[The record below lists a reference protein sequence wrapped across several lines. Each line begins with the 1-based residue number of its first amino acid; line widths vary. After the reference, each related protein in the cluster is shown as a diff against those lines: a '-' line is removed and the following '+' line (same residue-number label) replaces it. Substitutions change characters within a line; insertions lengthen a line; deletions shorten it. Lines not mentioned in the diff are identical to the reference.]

1 MISHTNQMIKTL
13 YFLGMT
19 NIFLGVFVYQTHDF
33 PFVNAIWTLF
43 YIGALFGTIY
53 YILINGVPSD
63 TDFCDRLFIPS
74 EPAVSVRVV
83 VFTDEAEECDD
94 RLAIHYLNSRKNN
107 QPVDYTFVFTGTAS
121 LNAEDCLDM
130 WFDKYNH
137 ETLPHWNRIVTTRF
151 TTLSEFKNGKNLS
164 FDWALQIAP
173 VPEYDGSNLQIYQKY
188 ILAGNADSSKN
199 SFNRKNSDAIVEK
212 FKKEGKLMD
221 ICSDHMAKMRFQPKL
236 LEKFQSMP
244 NFMEGIVFF
253 AFKLAVARMSYDHP
267 VAAKGVAEGLVNP
280 KKGRGTNYKS
290 VKMIHEIL
298 METAVYKLVVPG
310 PLYSNPAIDAAKKAA
325 MKYFMDV
332 YGENSA
338 IPSDSYDRL
347 CEINVML
354 HQLNCL
360 ALANPDDNQRD
371 KCLGVDTN
379 EEGLFELHPE
389 VFYSDFDIDTIP
401 ELLQPMWNLFK
412 ENQKELIPAFN
423 PVYDLFAAFV
433 LVGEMDGN
441 SRVSYEP
448 SEFVEEICQEF

>member
-1 MISHTNQMIKTL
+1 MLKTL
-13 YFLGMT
+13 YFLGML
-19 NIFLGVFVYQTHDF
+19 NAFIGVFIYMTQDLHTVQS
-33 PFVNAIWTLF
+33 IWTMF
-43 YIGALFGTIY
+43 YISALLSSIY
-53 YILINGVPSD
+53 NILIGGEGFLRED
-63 TDFCDRLFIPS
+63 IGFADRLSLPPDPS
-74 EPAVSVRVV
+74 SAPVIRVV
-83 VFTDEAEECDD
+83 IFTDEAEECDD
-94 RLAIHYLNSRKNN
+94 RLAIHYLNSCKSN
-107 QPVDYTFVFTGTAS
+107 QPVDYTYVFTGTAS

-130 WFDKYNH
+130 WFDKYNP
-137 ETLPHWNRIVTTRF
+137 ETLPHWNRLITTRF
-151 TTLSEFKNGKNLS
+151 TTLSDFKNGKNLY

-188 ILAGNADSSKN
+188 ILAGNADPSKN

-212 FKKEGKLMD
+212 FQKEGKLMD
-221 ICSDHMAKMRFQPKL
+221 ICSDHMAKMRFQSKL
-236 LEKFQSMP
+236 LQKFQSMP

-253 AFKLAVARMSYDHP
+253 AFKLAVARMPYDHP

-298 METAVYKLVVPG
+298 MEKHGERVTMKPL
-310 PLYSNPAIDAAKKAA
+310 LYSPAETAADKAA

-332 YGENSA
+332 YGPNSA
-338 IPSDSYDRL
+338 IPSDSYDCL

-354 HQLNCL
+354 HQINCL
-360 ALANPDDNQRD
+360 AL
-371 KCLGVDTN
+371 TN
-379 EEGLFELHPE
+379 TSDAPKEGLFELHPE
-389 VFYSDFDIDTIP
+389 VFYSDFDINTIP

-433 LVGEMDGN
+433 LVGEMEGN